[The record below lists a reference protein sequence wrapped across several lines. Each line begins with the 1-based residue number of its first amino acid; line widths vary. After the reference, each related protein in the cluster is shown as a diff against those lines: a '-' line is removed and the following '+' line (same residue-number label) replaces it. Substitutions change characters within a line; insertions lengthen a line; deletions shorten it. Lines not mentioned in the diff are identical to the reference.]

1 MMKKNNSNLNDGRI
15 IFNIND
21 IIEIKENIK
30 KMNKEI
36 IDLKDKNIQ
45 LENKIKQFEKDRT
58 EINKINAQEK
68 LLVKNLQNYERNEKQ
83 TERQQKNKENA
94 QNRLLVSNAEDYER
108 RI

>member
-1 MMKKNNSNLNDGRI
+1 
-15 IFNIND
+15 
-21 IIEIKENIK
+21 
-30 KMNKEI
+30 MNKEI